1 MVQGIESK
9 AEISQLINFTGLPF
23 GTSKIRERI
32 STQTNHEERRKILV
46 VKLIVES
53 ASENRKSESSNSS
66 IGDELKFESSR
77 FMTSGTDNGERI
89 KLEVNV
95 TNKEKKNIG

>member
-1 MVQGIESK
+1 MDK
-9 AEISQLINFTGLPF
+9 PC
-23 GTSKIRERI
+23 K
-32 STQTNHEERRKILV
+32 ERRKILV

-77 FMTSGTDNGERI
+77 FIMSGMDKGNRI
-89 KLEVNV
+89 ELENNM
-95 TNKEKKNIG
+95 TNKDKKIIG